1 MMARSSAT
9 EWAGT
14 MNMKSNGLGYFFKEG
29 CNGIFRH
36 GFMSFAA
43 ICIIVACLILMGSF
57 LLIAYNISNMI
68 TDYEQKNV
76 MIAYVDDSLSETEAQ
91 SLGSKINLIDNVMY
105 AQYISKEQALEEF
118 VAKYEGNELMDELES
133 EDLRDRYHIYMEDI
147 AEMAVTQQAVED
159 VDGIAKVNAKLE
171 ISEGFVSVRNI
182 VGIISIAMVAI
193 LLVISLFII
202 SNTIKLATFD
212 RREEIAIMKMVGAT
226 NSFIRWP
233 YVFQGFILGIFSAVV
248 AFFLQWG
255 IYAAIV
261 QGISSSD
268 TLQLIDMIPYTD
280 IWQYV
285 AAVFGVTGFI
295 VGVGGSAMTI
305 RKYLKV

>member
-1 MMARSSAT
+1 
-9 EWAGT
+9 
-14 MNMKSNGLGYFFKEG
+14 MNMKSNGFGYFFKEG
-29 CNGIFRH
+29 CDGIFRH

-43 ICIIVACLILMGSF
+43 VCIIVACLILMGSF

-68 TDYEQKNV
+68 TNYEQKNV
-76 MIAYVDDSLSETEAQ
+76 MIAYVDEELSETEAQ

-105 AQYISKEQALEEF
+105 AEYVTKEQALDTF
-118 VAKYEGNELMDELES
+118 VSKYEGNELMKELES
-133 EDLRDRYHIYMEDI
+133 DDLRDRYLIYMDDI
-147 AEMAVTQQAVED
+147 SKMAETQSAVEN
-159 VDGIAKVNAKLE
+159 VEGIVKVNAKLE

-182 VGIISIAMVAI
+182 VSIISIVMVAI

-233 YVFQGFILGIFSAVV
+233 YVFQGFILGIFSAAV

-261 QGISSSD
+261 KGITTSD
-268 TLQLIDMIPYTD
+268 TLQLITMVPFRD

-285 AAVFGVTGFI
+285 AVVFGATGFI